1 MLVGAGIE
9 YPRLNTSRILLDELV
24 ITGAFLYDHDGFE
37 RALELLADPSFPTD
51 TLIEAN
57 DVPLDGIFDAIQKP
71 RLGRARGEGDDRACL
86 MGRSG
91 ESGIPRFAYFAP
103 A

>member
-1 MLVGAGIE
+1 M
-9 YPRLNTSRILLDELV
+9 

-37 RALELLADPSFPTD
+37 RALELLADPDFPTD

-57 DVPLDGIFDAIQKP
+57 DVPLDGIFDAIQS
-71 RLGRARGEGDDRACL
+71 LG
-86 MGRSG
+86 SG
-91 ESGIPRFAYFAP
+91 ELAAKVMIVP